1 MLALSAPA
9 LAAAELSFL
18 FSDPRRV
25 TLSATN
31 APPLDL
37 RSFLMFSE
45 RYSGLGSK
53 ENGMLP
59 DTPLSDMPGKAPQV
73 RGDNTH
79 GAGMA
84 KVNGRMH
91 KIARAKQVYVIAW

>member
-1 MLALSAPA
+1 MLALSALA

-25 TLSATN
+25 TLSATK

-73 RGDNTH
+73 RGDGT
-79 GAGMA
+79 GMA
-84 KVNGRMH
+84 KVNGRKH
-91 KIARAKQVYVIAW
+91 QIARAKQVYVIAW

>member
-1 MLALSAPA
+1 MLALSALA

-25 TLSATN
+25 TLSATK

-73 RGDNTH
+73 RGDNRH
-79 GAGMA
+79 GTGMA

-91 KIARAKQVYVIAW
+91 KIARAKQV

>member
-1 MLALSAPA
+1 MLALSALA
-9 LAAAELSFL
+9 LSAAELSFL

-25 TLSATN
+25 TLSATK

-73 RGDNTH
+73 RGD
-79 GAGMA
+79 GKGMA